1 MFAVIAGPATYPVEA
16 KSIDQAISR
25 AKKIMRSEG
34 LNACNVV
41 EIVAGTIKQSQ
52 EVRK

>member
-16 KSIDQAISR
+16 KSIDQAIKS
-25 AKKIMRSEG
+25 AKKIMRSERVSH
-34 LNACNVV
+34 CNVV